1 MTSTTGRES
10 RFQAP
15 GGSTGRPPGGAFG
28 APKVAEAAEA
38 APPKAKSKKK
48 LIMIVVGLLV
58 VAGVGYKFFAPK
70 PPYVASGGEI
80 VALDAQTLNLAA
92 GHYLKVGVSV
102 QLLKGKATAA
112 DFDTAEASELV
123 IEEFSNRAID
133 TLATNDARKKLSDEL
148 LKGLK
153 KAYPDKVWDVYVTQ
167 FVTQ

>member
-28 APKVAEAAEA
+28 AKVAEATDAV
-38 APPKAKSKKK
+38 PPKAKSKKK

-58 VAGVGYKFFAPK
+58 VAGIGYKFLAPK
-70 PPYVASGGEI
+70 PPYVASGGDI
-80 VALDAQTLNLAA
+80 VALDAQTLNLAS

-102 QLLKGKATAA
+102 QLLKAKATAA
-112 DFDTAEASELV
+112 NFDTAEASELV

-133 TLATNDARKKLSDEL
+133 TLATNDARKKLTAEL

-153 KAYPDKVWDVYVTQ
+153 KVYPEKVWDVFVTQ